1 MKRFMF
7 FLSSILLGLAFVY
20 AFCCSVPEQWWISLI
35 VVAVIWLIFAILSI
49 MSAGNHTEEI
59 ALNKSPDYKNYEQ
72 RKAEREKAEAESEP
86 EQLPEIKSFKDK

>member
-1 MKRFMF
+1 
-7 FLSSILLGLAFVY
+7 
-20 AFCCSVPEQWWISLI
+20 
-35 VVAVIWLIFAILSI
+35 